1 MVKVTTTG
9 GAVRRRGS
17 RSPVLQLR
25 ATWSRSRLTYHP
37 NWVPNGERVPI
48 PTPPPPVIP
57 YMGETTAC
65 PALLYTWLGRSCC
78 CSRNLLGAEAARDA
92 FLLVL
97 VVLMAMAFSSWASPW
112 SRDLVLAGG
121 VGTTDSVSFATG
133 SSGPLRP
140 GLGMRGNPLTA
151 TDPILPPLRS

>member
-78 CSRNLLGAEAARDA
+78 CSRNLFGAEAARDA
-92 FLLVL
+92 FLLAL
-97 VVLMAMAFSSWASPW
+97 RLLMAMAFSSCS
-112 SRDLVLAGG
+112 SRSEEHTSELQ
-121 VGTTDSVSFATG
+121 S
-133 SSGPLRP
+133 RP
-140 GLGMRGNPLTA
+140 YL
-151 TDPILPPLRS
+151 